1 MHGHLDIQFVIN
13 YPLLMA
19 PLFRGFVG
27 LKLALAQ
34 RRACYH
40 VGIVFLCFCY
50 SVAYKCLKFGF
61 FIKSRIKYNCSFH
74 LLLYPFSV
82 ITFHMNFM
90 VYLHFRKSFMS
101 LYWKQTSIVWNFVS
115 QVLVFDKYTTIRYLH
130 YLIAF
135 SIYKDT
141 MMKSLSLSLKKVS
154 VLLET
159 WSLFGL
165 IYSSFIYRH
174 KFCETFSKNL

>member
-1 MHGHLDIQFVIN
+1 MLS
-13 YPLLMA
+13 
-19 PLFRGFVG
+19 
-27 LKLALAQ
+27 
-34 RRACYH
+34 CH

-61 FIKSRIKYNCSFH
+61 CYIFMPMKSRIKYNCSFH

-165 IYSSFIYRH
+165 TYSSLSTDVSFVRLFGRTY
-174 KFCETFSKNL
+174 KNSL